1 MPNTLSSRLVQI
13 FSDSYF
19 SVSVSYKNFNS
30 PISRSRSRT
39 KLLIGLF
46 LGLSLVPN
54 NWSCHS
60 LQCWCAF
67 LVFLHI
73 FPQVVTFWYSLL
85 QFAFCG
91 HSLSN
96 FVTFCIWTWISDF
109 NFLTWISDLD
119 FWIWTFW
126 LELLVFDFWTSTLR
140 LGLMINLY

>member
-1 MPNTLSSRLVQI
+1 MPNTLSSPSRLVQI

-96 FVTFCIWTWISDF
+96 FVTFWNLTFGLRFWTW
-109 NFLTWISDLD
+109 NFGFGHLD
-119 FWIWTFW
+119 
-126 LELLVFDFWTSTLR
+126 LVFWSSTF
-140 LGLMINLY
+140 

>member
-1 MPNTLSSRLVQI
+1 MPNTLSSPSRLVQI

-19 SVSVSYKNFNS
+19 LVSVSYKNFNS

-96 FVTFCIWTWISDF
+96 FVTFCKSGPF
-109 NFLTWISDLD
+109 KVFRFLTKFKQIEK
-119 FWIWTFW
+119 F
-126 LELLVFDFWTSTLR
+126 ELCRTLT
-140 LGLMINLY
+140 